1 MTLAPQSSSN
11 LALVGRLL
19 PQEFSTGLAT
29 VSGVF
34 NNFVHGK
41 DTNVQVRG
49 ANVQP
54 SEVGHLPDNAFQTLA

>member
-11 LALVGRLL
+11 IALVGRLL
-19 PQEFSTGLAT
+19 PQESSIALAT

-41 DTNVQVRG
+41 DTDVQVRG
-49 ANVQP
+49 AGVEP
-54 SEVGHLPDNAFQTLA
+54 SEVGHLPDNSFKH